1 MAGDV
6 EMQDL
11 PSSVLDDEKAVEL
24 LKRQSRHREKV
35 ERGDHLAVIM
45 EEGQPGFPR
54 VTSTTNLPQVSS
66 HGPFRLLEPEL
77 LQLPWIF
84 GAPQPA
90 FSSAIRRMSRRISSV
105 ILGRPP
111 RGRERQRQ
119 YKRKPAMPADDSLG
133 LDHDEDFSP
142 ARPEL

>member
-11 PSSVLDDEKAVEL
+11 PSSVLDDEKAVKQ

-35 ERGDHLAVIM
+35 ESGDHLAVIM

-77 LQLPWIF
+77 LQFAMDLW
-84 GAPQPA
+84 GAPA
-90 FSSAIRRMSRRISSV
+90 C
-105 ILGRPP
+105 ILFCH
-111 RGRERQRQ
+111 
-119 YKRKPAMPADDSLG
+119 PADEPSNLLG
-133 LDHDEDFSP
+133 DLGP
-142 ARPEL
+142 TAARPGTPAPI